1 MTDAIDRRRVK
12 EHPFSRGTKKKPG
25 AVSPGTFTA
34 RFRMG
39 DGGGDLWDAYAA
51 ACVAMG
57 TDRPSDL
64 RAHIQG
70 VVDRYERDRRDEQ
83 RLWTTGDP
91 VNEM

>member
-1 MTDAIDRRRVK
+1 MTDSIDRRRVK
-12 EHPFSRGTKKKPG
+12 EHPFSRGTKRKPG

-51 ACVAMG
+51 ACEVMG

-64 RAHIQG
+64 RAHIQS
-70 VVDRYERDRRDEQ
+70 VVDKYQKGRVHEG

-91 VNEM
+91 I